1 MEPHFKRFYIIVIE
15 ICSNFEATSVR
26 RQRNKDSEQM
36 SERAKRCIMESIY
49 VDVNDEF

>member
-26 RQRNKDSEQM
+26 RQRNKERASEQA
-36 SERAKRCIMESIY
+36 ERCIMESIY